1 MPGWK
6 EALKEMLIGMGGFTA
21 IAIVLV
27 AWYWMSSEIIT
38 VTEFYR

>member
-6 EALKEMLIGMGGFTA
+6 EAIKEMLVGMGGFIG
-21 IAIVLV
+21 IAVVLV
-27 AWYWMSSEIIT
+27 AWYWLSSEIIT